1 MTSVESRV
9 EFDSADKAI
18 IRELQVDGR
27 MAYAKLAP
35 LVGLSEAAT
44 RQRVNRLVERRVMEI
59 VAVTDPAMLGLKHQ
73 SMVGINVTAHVQNI
87 ADQLAK
93 IDAIDYL
100 VVTAG
105 RYDILAEVFC
115 SDAGEFLTIVNDQIR
130 PIVGIQHLEILTYL
144 DLAKQ
149 TYNWGTG

>member
-1 MTSVESRV
+1 MTSVTTRV

-44 RQRVNRLVERRVMEI
+44 RQRVNRLVERGVMEI

-73 SMVGINVTAHVQNI
+73 SMVGINVSAHVRNI

-115 SDAGEFLTIVNDQIR
+115 SDAEEFLTIVNDQIR
-130 PIVGIQHLEILTYL
+130 PIVGIRNIEILTYL

>member
-1 MTSVESRV
+1 MTSRL
-9 EFDSADKAI
+9 EFDGADKAI

-44 RQRVNRLVERRVMEI
+44 RQRVNRLVERGVMEI

-73 SMVGINVTAHVQNI
+73 SMVGINVDAHVQKI
-87 ADQLAK
+87 ADQLAE

-115 SDAGEFLTIVNDQIR
+115 SDAEEFLTIVNDQIR
-130 PIVGIQHLEILTYL
+130 PVVGIRNLEILTYL